1 MTPLW
6 IIAAAMIAAILL
18 WAADTIALVR
28 YTVSNRKR
36 RSQAGRAPA
45 KPGYNHVLRPGDCAD
60 KDAARC
66 VH

>member
-18 WAADTIALVR
+18 WAADTI
-28 YTVSNRKR
+28 
-36 RSQAGRAPA
+36 APA

>member
-1 MTPLW
+1 MTALW
-6 IIAAAMIAAILL
+6 IIVAAMIVAILL

-28 YTVSNRKR
+28 YMASYRKR
-36 RSQAGRAPA
+36 RRATAPTTA